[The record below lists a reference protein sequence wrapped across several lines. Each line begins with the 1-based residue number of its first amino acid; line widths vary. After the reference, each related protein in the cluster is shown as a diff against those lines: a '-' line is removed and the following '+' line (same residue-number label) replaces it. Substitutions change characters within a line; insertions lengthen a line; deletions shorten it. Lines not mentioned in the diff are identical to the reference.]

1 MAQNADRLI
10 LAWGKIGGDHTWVA
24 RLLKETAIKSLKYR
38 TEEKRA
44 MITPALIPDHCGFLI
59 ILRTWSDDS
68 KSTVN
73 RKNSIKLLWKSVNL
87 KTDGNSLTYRRRK
100 WQEKN
105 WSKTIRMKFVKIS
118 NCWKA
123 WKYQNPLWNVLIYS
137 SA

>member
-10 LAWGKIGGDHTWVA
+10 LAWGKIGGDHTWIA

-44 MITPALIPDHCGFLI
+44 MITPALIPGNCGFLI
-59 ILRTWSDDS
+59 ILRTWSNDS